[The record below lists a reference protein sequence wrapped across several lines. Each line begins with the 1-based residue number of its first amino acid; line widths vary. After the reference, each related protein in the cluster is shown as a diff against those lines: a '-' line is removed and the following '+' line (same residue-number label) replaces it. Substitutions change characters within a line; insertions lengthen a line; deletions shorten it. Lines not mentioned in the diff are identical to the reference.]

1 MSVELATSHGN
12 PVSPYC
18 SGKWDKRVNF
28 YSEFEARLKTVFGCA
43 LKLSNL
49 HMKRLGKLAVRWGQ
63 NSNCDVV
70 TERRRSYIFKTSSS
84 LQPSTT
90 SNHCHSAGLPFWSTT
105 PPAGIPCYCTVASDL
120 WRSEVNGWMEGMR
133 HDILC
138 YIFRL
143 LPLIY
148 PSHYSISLS
157 CLRTRTIN
165 THVQA
170 WPASN
175 GTHNGSFPR
184 ASRVATVVWWK
195 MTSPPTPPCLSLS
208 LSPATLLCVSLSLSL
223 S

>member
-1 MSVELATSHGN
+1 MEILYHHIVQENGTNELTFTLSL
-12 PVSPYC
+12 
-18 SGKWDKRVNF
+18 KRVWKQ
-28 YSEFEARLKTVFGCA
+28 SLGARWSCLIYTWNDWVNLQSDEDKIATA
-43 LKLSNL
+43 MLS
-49 HMKRLGKLAVRWGQ
+49 
-63 NSNCDVV
+63 
-70 TERRRSYIFKTSSS
+70 RSG
-84 LQPSTT
+84 
-90 SNHCHSAGLPFWSTT
+90 GLPFWSTT